1 MRLQPL
7 LFCKAILN
15 ETKNMINYDDFK
27 KVEMK
32 IGRVLSAERVE
43 GSDKLLKLS
52 VDFAEENPRQVVS
65 GIGKYFEDLE
75 TLVGKQYAFVTNL
88 EPRSIMGLESQ
99 AMIIAASTETD
110 IAFFDAQ
117 QTIPPGTSL
126 K

>member
-1 MRLQPL
+1 
-7 LFCKAILN
+7 
-15 ETKNMINYDDFK
+15 MINYDDFK

-32 IGRVLSAERVE
+32 IGKVLSAERVE

-52 VDFAEENPRQVVS
+52 VDFGEENPRQVIS

-75 TLVGKQYAFVTNL
+75 TFVGKQFAFVTNL
-88 EPRSIMGLESQ
+88 EPRSIMGFESQ

-117 QTIPPGTSL
+117 ATIPPGTPL

>member
-1 MRLQPL
+1 
-7 LFCKAILN
+7 
-15 ETKNMINYDDFK
+15 MINYDDFK